1 MGVYEWV
8 LLGVTYA
15 VILTAFFVVFA
26 LGAKKNQKFKEQI
39 SQAILCSKMRWNT
52 KITLLVLG
60 ALVVLGC
67 PAAIIGCSYLVEP
80 APQEGY
86 AVLMIAIA
94 LCSLFCLYA
103 ALASFYNSVCATQ
116 EGVWV
121 RRIFLKT
128 KFYRYEDIICIPG
141 RYWGSAIF
149 FKAGGERGFSVR
161 RARDTNAKQMLELLE
176 ERVPHLKKWM

>member
-15 VILTAFFVVFA
+15 IISTAFFVVFA
-26 LGAKKNQKFKEQI
+26 IGAKKNQKFKEQI

-80 APQEGY
+80 APKESY
-86 AVLMIAIA
+86 AVLMIVIA

-103 ALASFYNSVCATQ
+103 ALASF
-116 EGVWV
+116 
-121 RRIFLKT
+121 
-128 KFYRYEDIICIPG
+128 
-141 RYWGSAIF
+141 
-149 FKAGGERGFSVR
+149 
-161 RARDTNAKQMLELLE
+161 
-176 ERVPHLKKWM
+176 